1 MLSPQILK
9 ILTHFITSLDKNK
22 EIILFFKKWSSVN

>member
-1 MLSPQILK
+1 MLSPKILK

-22 EIILFFKKWSSVN
+22 EIILFFLKMVKC